1 MNLKK
6 HSTLFLL
13 FHIYILMKTRKGKK
27 GLSLKAKTLIVLSF
41 IIVFIILSLIYIAN
55 VINPVIYQATEAKI
69 RSVSQKALSTAVLSI
84 ITTNSETY
92 SELINY
98 TYDNNGKIAL
108 INVNSLNVNILSRE
122 ITAMAQGSID
132 NLAEA
137 GIDVNLG
144 AFSGISVLVN
154 LGPEIKMGLN
164 PIGTVTTVFRSEF
177 INGGINQTN
186 HRIYV
191 TVKSIVC
198 VILPIYSP
206 VIETS
211 TEILIGENIII
222 GEVPSTFLQ
231 SSYLDE
237 MLNLVP

>member
-1 MNLKK
+1 
-6 HSTLFLL
+6 
-13 FHIYILMKTRKGKK
+13 MKTRKGKK
-27 GLSLKAKTLIVLSF
+27 RLSFKAKALIVLSF
-41 IIVFIILSLIYIAN
+41 IVVFIILFLIYIVN

-69 RSVSQKALSTAVLSI
+69 RSISQKALSTAVLSI

-108 INVNSLNVNILSRE
+108 IDVNALNVNILSRQ
-122 ITAMAQGSID
+122 ITSMAQTNINSVS
-132 NLAEA
+132 ES

-144 AFSGISVLVN
+144 AFSGITVFVNFGPLV
-154 LGPEIKMGLN
+154 KMALN
-164 PIGTVTTVFRSEF
+164 PIGTVTTKFRSEF
-177 INGGINQTN
+177 IEGGINQTN

-191 TVKSIVC
+191 TIHSEVC
-198 VILPIYSP
+198 VILPIYCP
-206 VIETS
+206 IIETY
-211 TEILIGENIII
+211 TEVLIGESIII
-222 GEVPSTFLQ
+222 GEVPSTYLQ